1 MYTNT
6 RYKNIQKSFL
16 ICNLVFFVG
25 CCSQSAVVL
34 GVCDVYLFLE
44 VIFDVLLLQG
54 LFRTPR
60 DRLIISE
67 IDFLLVQWNQH
78 LRLSI

>member
-1 MYTNT
+1 M
-6 RYKNIQKSFL
+6 
-16 ICNLVFFVG
+16 
-25 CCSQSAVVL
+25 
-34 GVCDVYLFLE
+34 YLFLE